1 MKQPI
6 SMGIYGKQVST
17 KHGKE
22 KSYQCEDLL
31 WIDIQNGNEEA
42 LADLFLLYYD
52 QLFNYGIKI
61 IGNTEFIKDC
71 IQELFLTIWDRR
83 NYINEA
89 YSVKSYLLSS
99 LRRTV
104 FRKLKKSRAIYDR
117 NQKYAESFSQEVLNV
132 EELMVYFEVKKEKK
146 IKLEKAIT
154 QLGGRQ
160 KEVIYLKFY
169 DGLSN
174 AEIADVMGI
183 NRQSVYNHV
192 SGAIQSL
199 QEFIT

>member
-1 MKQPI
+1 
-6 SMGIYGKQVST
+6 MGIDTKQVT
-17 KHGKE
+17 TRHFKQ
-22 KSYQCEDLL
+22 KSQHYEDLL
-31 WIDIQNGNEEA
+31 WADIQKGKEKA

-52 QLFNYGIKI
+52 HLFNYGIKI
-61 IGNTEFIKDC
+61 VGNKDFIKDC

-83 NYINEA
+83 VYINEA
-89 YSVKSYLLSS
+89 YSVKSYLFSS

-104 FRKLKKSRAIYDR
+104 FRRLKKQRAMYER
-117 NQKYAESFSQEVLNV
+117 NQKYAEDFFQEVLNV

-160 KEVIYLKFY
+160 KEVIFLKFF